1 MGDLNLV
8 SADVGKES
16 VEGHFYRTNAAS
28 SVIRTAGYWGTQ
40 QSEIQLG
47 SRPPTFPLR
56 PGRDRRA
63 FRRPAGTHGRGGGR
77 FPLCH
82 CPAVA
87 RVGRE
92 RETCE
97 EVPIEVVDLGVRGV
111 GFKIRTLVMVGGSLT
126 IGLRVPGLV
135 RQTWH
140 CRIVSIYAF
149 DGTHYHVGAA
159 FEAIGD
165 R

>member
-1 MGDLNLV
+1 MVHDRLL
-8 SADVGKES
+8 SPS
-16 VEGHFYRTNAAS
+16 VLA
-28 SVIRTAGYWGTQ
+28 
-40 QSEIQLG
+40 EIVERFG
-47 SRPPTFPLR
+47 GRPEHM
-56 PGRDRRA
+56 A
-63 FRRPAGTHGRGGGR
+63 EGGGR

-97 EVPIEVVDLGVRGV
+97 EVPIEVVDLGIRGV